1 MTTKSTTSAEAIISA
16 LTDHPN
22 STAAE
27 LADAAGIGGSTASK
41 GLAALEQDGT
51 VVRHVGGRENGRRIA
66 DRWSLASGGSATDSQ
81 RAAKS
86 DGAADTDDGTESTDQ
101 EASEGTR
108 LHRGELSTLV
118 LDHLKAHA
126 GEPVGPVTIA
136 KALAR
141 SSGAVG
147 NACQRLADAG
157 TIRLASSSPRLYQY
171 DEAK

>member
-27 LADAAGIGGSTASK
+27 LADATGIGGSTASK
-41 GLAALEQDGT
+41 GLAALEQDGK
-51 VVRHVGGRENGRRIA
+51 VLRHIGGRENGRRIA
-66 DRWSLASGGSATDSQ
+66 DRWSLSPEGSATESQ
-81 RAAKS
+81 SVTKS
-86 DGAADTDDGTESTDQ
+86 DGAADTDGGAESTDQ
-101 EASEGTR
+101 AAGEGAR
-108 LHRGELSTLV
+108 LHRGELATLV

-136 KALAR
+136 KALER

-157 TIRLASSSPRLYQY
+157 TIRLASSSPRRYQY

>member
-1 MTTKSTTSAEAIISA
+1 MTTKTTSAEAIIAA
-16 LTDHPN
+16 LTDHPS

-27 LADAAGIGGSTASK
+27 VADAAGIGGSTASK

-51 VVRHVGGRENGRRIA
+51 VVRQPGGRENGKRVA
-66 DRWSLASGGSATDSQ
+66 DRWSLGSETAAPVSPIAATGHS
-81 RAAKS
+81 A
-86 DGAADTDDGTESTDQ
+86 ESTDPG
-101 EASEGTR
+101 AREGTR

-118 LDHLKAHA
+118 LEHLKAHA
-126 GEPVGPVTIA
+126 GEQVGPVTIA
-136 KALAR
+136 KALDR

-157 TIRLASSSPRLYQY
+157 AIQLASESPRRYQY

>member
-41 GLAALEQDGT
+41 GLATLEQDDT
-51 VVRHVGGRENGRRIA
+51 VVRQVGGRENGRRVA
-66 DRWSLASGGSATDSQ
+66 DRWRLATETSAPASQ
-81 RAAKS
+81 GQSKS
-86 DGAADTDDGTESTDQ
+86 PGAAPIDKVSESTDA

-118 LDHLKAHA
+118 LDHLKARA
-126 GEPVGPVTIA
+126 GEPIGPVAIA
-136 KALAR
+136 KALER

-147 NACQRLADAG
+147 NACQRLVDAG
-157 TIRLASSSPRLYQY
+157 TIHLASSTPRRYQY